1 MPRNFLNLSPCFFG
15 AVRSTFALHFPFDS
29 FEIASQAPCVQYMT
43 RTNAENHFATTS
55 RIPSQNG
62 TPRLAASL
70 DSSHPASPDRHSPPG
85 RSCLPPPIR
94 RSSGWALP
102 ANSDLTAPIFRRLS
116 SKSSHSSFRAQSM
129 TRTEAELTLRH
140 PHLLLSEITERP
152 DTICPGSHADAFPC
166 RGSGPVWDSLSSPM
180 HLLHHSQLH

>member
-1 MPRNFLNLSPCFFG
+1 MPPNFLNLSPCFFR

-29 FEIASQAPCVQYMT
+29 LEIASQAPCVQYMT

-70 DSSHPASPDRHSPPG
+70 DPSHPRRQIHNHRRAATICPRQSADRVAGHC
-85 RSCLPPPIR
+85 RQIR
-94 RSSGWALP
+94 TRRADFSSLKLKIP
-102 ANSDLTAPIFRRLS
+102 SLVL
-116 SKSSHSSFRAQSM
+116 RAQSM
-129 TRTEAELTLRH
+129 TRTPAELTLRH
-140 PHLLLSEITERP
+140 PHLLSSEITETS
-152 DTICPGSHADAFPC
+152 DTICPGRHADALPR
-166 RGSGPVWDSLSSPM
+166 RGSSPVWDSLSSPM